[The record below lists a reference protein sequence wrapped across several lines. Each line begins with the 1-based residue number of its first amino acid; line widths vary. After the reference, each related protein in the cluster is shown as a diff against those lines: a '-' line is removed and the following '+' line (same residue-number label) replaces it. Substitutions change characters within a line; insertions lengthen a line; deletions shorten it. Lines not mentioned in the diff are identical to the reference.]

1 MVLMFDAVSFAQTN
15 GTSPVTPPE
24 PVPPSIAHNVAVGR
38 DADFNTTY
46 IFAGIGAFIPT
57 SESYR
62 INFSNSFVG
71 LPIEISGGLLFPV
84 GRDIYVP
91 FTVRY
96 DRRTANF
103 ITGMSMEVTSI
114 EPGVRYFFQRESAV
128 GHELRIFGGVEGLL
142 ADASVS
148 GSYVVSV
155 ASPSGTPIAAGTALA
170 ERDYLNL
177 GLGFDLGLMYPL
189 TPTTSIEAVVHL
201 ATFLASPVA
210 DGGLGD
216 IGGISLS
223 ADYRFGF

>member
-1 MVLMFDAVSFAQTN
+1 MVLNFNAVSFAQMK
-15 GTSPVTPPE
+15 GTSPVTL
-24 PVPPSIAHNVAVGR
+24 PSPIQSDV
-38 DADFNTTY
+38 NTTY

-114 EPGVRYFFQRESAV
+114 EPGVRYFFQRESASAATQ
-128 GHELRIFGGVEGLL
+128 HELRIFGGVEGLL

-148 GSYVVSV
+148 GSYIVSV
-155 ASPSGTPIAAGTALA
+155 ASPAGTPTVAGTALA
-170 ERDYLNL
+170 EKDYLNL

-189 TPTTSIEAVVHL
+189 THTTSIEAIVHL
-201 ATFLASPVA
+201 AAFLASPVGN
-210 DGGLGD
+210 GGLGN